1 MNEKRQFREE
11 KLKKWIEKYG
21 DPYESSFSIT
31 HSPGEVKKDF
41 QKLENKEVSSGGR
54 ILAFRKQGKLAFI
67 DIGDITG
74 RIQLFIR
81 KNDLENFED
90 IELLDLG
97 DIIFTKGK
105 VMKTK
110 VGEISIFVSDF
121 SLVSK
126 GRHELPDK
134 MHGISDPE
142 TRQRKRWVDMSS
154 GGDISKDIVF
164 ISKFFQK
171 AREYWQSEGFLEVF
185 TPMLHQIP
193 GGAYARPFKTHH
205 NALDLP
211 LYLRIAPELYLKKL
225 LVGGCP
231 KVFEIGRNFR
241 NEGISKKH
249 NPEFFGLEAYEAW
262 GSLDKMMDR
271 TEEFIRFLCKELLGK
286 SSFSWQG
293 AEISTKEDFK
303 RVDFRQA
310 LIDSIGV
317 DLDDLSSIED
327 YRVVFKEHN
336 LSWGDGMTIGRAQDK
351 LYSEFIESKVE
362 NPTFV
367 TGYPEEMSPLAK
379 KIPGNEKW
387 TERFELVIAGCEVAN
402 AFGEL
407 HDPDEQKK
415 RMRNQESAKD
425 SGDFEAQ
432 PIDDSYIEALEF
444 GMPSAGGIGFGVER
458 LLMMFLDK
466 DSIRDVIVF
475 PMLRPKKDG

>member
-1 MNEKRQFREE
+1 VNEKREFREK

-31 HSPGEVKKDF
+31 NSPGEIKDNF
-41 QKLENKEVSSGGR
+41 ESLENQSVSSGGR
-54 ILAFRKQGKLAFI
+54 VLAFRKQGKLAFL

-74 RIQLFIR
+74 RIQLFMR
-81 KNDLENFED
+81 KNDLENFD
-90 IELLDLG
+90 DAELLDLG
-97 DIIFTKGK
+97 DIIFVQGK

-110 VGEISIFVSDF
+110 VGEVSIFVSKF

-142 TRQRKRWVDMSS
+142 TRQRKRWVDMAI
-154 GGDISKDIVF
+154 GGDIAKDVVF
-164 ISKFFQK
+164 ISRFFQK

-193 GGAYARPFKTHH
+193 GGAYARPFETHH
-205 NALDLP
+205 NALDLS

-262 GSLDKMMDR
+262 GSFETMMSR
-271 TEEFIRFLCKELLGK
+271 SEEFIKFLAADLLKNDSFEWMGK
-286 SSFSWQG
+286 K
-293 AEISTKEDFK
+293 ISLKGKFK
-303 RVDFRQA
+303 RLDFRQA
-310 LIDSIGV
+310 LIDAVGIDIDSMSK
-317 DLDDLSSIED
+317 LED
-327 YRVVFKEHN
+327 YKDVFKKHN
-336 LSWGDGMTIGRAQDK
+336 LNWGNGMTVGRAQDK
-351 LYSEFIESKVE
+351 LYGEYIESKIV

-367 TGYPEEMSPLAK
+367 TGYPKEMSPLAK
-379 KIPGNEKW
+379 SIPGSKNW
-387 TERFELVIAGCEVAN
+387 TQRFELVIAGCEVAN

-407 HDPDEQKK
+407 HDPDEQSR
-415 RMRNQESAKD
+415 RMKNQQDAKD
-425 SGDFEAQ
+425 SGDLEAQ

-458 LLMMFLDK
+458 LLMMFLNK
-466 DSIRDVIVF
+466 DSIRDVILF
-475 PMLRPKKDG
+475 PMLKPKRDE

>member
-1 MNEKRQFREE
+1 MNEKRQFREG
-11 KLKKWIEKYG
+11 KLKKWIKKHG
-21 DPYESSFSIT
+21 DPYEDSFSIT
-31 HSPGEVKKDF
+31 HSPGDVKKDF
-41 QKLENKEVSSGGR
+41 QELENKEVSSGGR

-74 RIQLFIR
+74 RIQLFFR
-81 KNDLENFED
+81 KNDLKHFED

-97 DIIFTKGK
+97 DVIFAEGK

-110 VGEISIFVSDF
+110 VGEISIFVSSF
-121 SLVSK
+121 SLVAK

-154 GGDISKDIVF
+154 GGEISKDIVF

-205 NALDLP
+205 NTLNLP

-262 GSLDKMMDR
+262 GSLEKMMDR
-271 TEEFIRFLCKELLGK
+271 TEEFIRFLCKELLGGN
-286 SSFSWQG
+286 SFSWRG
-293 AEISTKEDFK
+293 KNISVKENFQ
-303 RVDFRQA
+303 RVDFRKA
-310 LIDSIGV
+310 LIDAIDV
-317 DLDDLSSIED
+317 DLDELNSLNGYKD
-327 YRVVFKEHN
+327 VFKKNN
-336 LSWGDGMTIGRAQDK
+336 LKWGEEMTIGRAQDK
-351 LYSEFIESKVE
+351 LYSEFIESKIE

-367 TGYPEEMSPLAK
+367 TSYPKEMSPLAK
-379 KIPGNEKW
+379 KIPGNRQW
-387 TERFELVIAGCEVAN
+387 TQRFELVVAGCEIAN

-407 HDPDEQKK
+407 HDPDEQRS
-415 RMRNQESAKD
+415 RMENQQDAKD

-458 LLMMFLDK
+458 LLMMFLNK
-466 DSIRDVIVF
+466 DSIRDVIIF
-475 PMLRPKKDG
+475 PMLKPKQDG

>member
-11 KLKKWIEKYG
+11 KLKKWIRKYG
-21 DPYESSFSIT
+21 DPYENSFSIT
-31 HSPGEVKKDF
+31 HFPGKIIEDF
-41 QKLENKEVSSGGR
+41 EKLENQTVSSGGR
-54 ILAFRKQGKLAFI
+54 VLAFRKQGKLVFI

-74 RIQLFIR
+74 KVQLFIR

-90 IELLDLG
+90 TELLDLG
-97 DIIFTKGK
+97 DIIFAEGK

-110 VGEISIFVSDF
+110 VGEISIFVSSF

-142 TRQRKRWVDMSS
+142 TRQRKRWIDMAS
-154 GGDISKDIVF
+154 GGEISKDVVF
-164 ISKFFQK
+164 ISRFFQK

-205 NALDLP
+205 NALDMP

-231 KVFEIGRNFR
+231 RVFEIGRNFR

-262 GSLDKMMDR
+262 GSLEKMMDR
-271 TEEFIRFLCKELLGK
+271 TEEFIRFLCKELLNK
-286 SSFSWQG
+286 DSFSWNG
-293 AEISTKEDFK
+293 KTISVKEDFK
-303 RVDFRQA
+303 RVDFRQE
-310 LIDSIGV
+310 LINLIGV
-317 DLDDLSSIED
+317 DLENLNSLED
-327 YRVVFKEHN
+327 YKNIFKKNN
-336 LSWGDGMTIGRAQDK
+336 LSWGDGMTVGRAQDK
-351 LYSEFIESKVE
+351 LYSEFIESKID

-367 TGYPEEMSPLAK
+367 IGYPEEMSPLAK
-379 KIPGNEKW
+379 KIPQKEKW
-387 TERFELVIAGCEVAN
+387 TQRFELVIAGCEVCN

-407 HDPDEQKK
+407 HDPDEQKR
-415 RMRNQESAKD
+415 RMENQEDAKD

-466 DSIRDVIVF
+466 DSIRDVIIF
-475 PMLRPKKDG
+475 PMLKPKQDG